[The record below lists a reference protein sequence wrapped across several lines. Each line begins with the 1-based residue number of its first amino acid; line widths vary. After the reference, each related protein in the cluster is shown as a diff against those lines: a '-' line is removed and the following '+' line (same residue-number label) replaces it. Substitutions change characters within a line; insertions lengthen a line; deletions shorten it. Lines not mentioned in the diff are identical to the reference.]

1 MLVKKTILKKT
12 RIEEVKKGLEKSD
25 PIKKTIAKINFVTE
39 VHSVS
44 CGMASQ
50 KRSAKKIA
58 LVKVQNINRNEV
70 KK

>member
-50 KRSAKKIA
+50 KRSAKKNSIGKG
-58 LVKVQNINRNEV
+58 LKI
-70 KK
+70 